1 MTPLNAHVSGDRV
14 AAADQRSVLWSQ
26 ERLGWTPSGSVKP
39 ELFRAGLGLS
49 LPVVERAT
57 PGTEEAN
64 AAEASRACRIGDT
77 RADFSR
83 IGILDYL
90 DPVHRRNAQIDER
103 IGR

>member
-1 MTPLNAHVSGDRV
+1 VSAGALGSPEASAPCRGFSFV
-14 AAADQRSVLWSQ
+14 AVI
-26 ERLGWTPSGSVKP
+26 SGSVKS

-77 RADFSR
+77 RADF
-83 IGILDYL
+83 
-90 DPVHRRNAQIDER
+90 
-103 IGR
+103 